1 MFQNTAIKA
10 ADFIIKGLKGEFYP
24 CKPDVFNQKYVQND
38 TKTNADRIRAM
49 TDEELADYLIAA
61 GVRVPTECKNCKCYD
76 PGLVRPYLG
85 WCSNWDTAVRETGYC
100 YQGDPKEGGCK

>member
-1 MFQNTAIKA
+1 MANEKMREKLIALIEQAKF
-10 ADFIIKGLKGEFYP
+10 
-24 CKPDVFNQKYVQND
+24 CSV
-38 TKTNADRIRAM
+38 
-49 TDEELADYLIAA
+49 EELADYLIAA

>member
-1 MFQNTAIKA
+1 MARICLITANA
-10 ADFIIKGLKGEFYP
+10 
-24 CKPDVFNQKYVQND
+24 VVQRWMVMGMRE
-38 TKTNADRIRAM
+38 KLIALIEQAKFCSV
-49 TDEELADYLIAA
+49 EELADYLIAA
-61 GVRVPTECKNCKCYD
+61 GLKLPTECKNCKCYD